1 MARRQ
6 RPSEY
11 SSRVALREARRER
24 AAQAEQ
30 FKEPA
35 TNATSLGNSDKPLI
49 LIIVALTIIG
59 MLTLFS
65 ATASQALD
73 QFHNSLYFVIRQG
86 IFFAAGYG
94 LLWWVSRVPYFY
106 WARLSKPFAF
116 VVIGLLFYTMVNGVE
131 AYGAE
136 RWIRIFGIQFQP
148 SELGK
153 LSVILLLAEGLRS
166 PNGQG
171 RINMLTNSVLI
182 FVTIGLI
189 YQQPSLSMT
198 LILSVV
204 SCFMLYVAGFRLA
217 FMLPVISCA
226 ALVVVYKLL
235 HTPYQLKRIKG
246 WLNPWADPQN
256 TGYNVI
262 QSMFAISNG
271 GIFGSGIGESFQKH
285 YYLPFHHTDFIFAIF
300 AEEWG
305 LIGCVILLLLF
316 IALAYRGCIIAQN
329 SRSTFAQFLAMGLT
343 ITILMQVVI
352 NVSVATGLFP
362 VTGLTLPFMS
372 YGGTSILV
380 TMTMLGILLN
390 ISRYTESG
398 ESNTGVAYIE
408 R

>member
-6 RPSEY
+6 RPSDY
-11 SSRVALREARRER
+11 SNRAELREARRER
-24 AAQAEQ
+24 QQQAEQ

-35 TNATSLGNSDKPLI
+35 QNTRVLGNTDKPLI
-49 LIIVALTIIG
+49 LIIIALTIVG

-73 QFHNSLYFVIRQG
+73 QFNNSLYFVIRQAL
-86 IFFAAGYG
+86 FFAAGFG
-94 LLWWVSRVPYFY
+94 LLWWTSRIPYFY
-106 WARLSKPFAF
+106 WARLAKPFSLI
-116 VVIGLLFYTMVNGVE
+116 VIGLLLYTMLNGVE

-136 RWIRIFGIQFQP
+136 RWIRIFGVQFQP

-153 LSVILLLAEGLRS
+153 ISVILLLAEALRS
-166 PNGQG
+166 PSGQG
-171 RINMLTNSVLI
+171 RFTFILNGFLI
-182 FVTIGLI
+182 ALTIGLI

-198 LILSVV
+198 LILSTMC
-204 SCFMLYVAGFRLA
+204 CFMLYISGTKPAFLISFLVPAGMFVA
-217 FMLPVISCA
+217 
-226 ALVVVYKLL
+226 YKLM
-235 HTPYQLKRIKG
+235 HTEYQRKRIIG
-246 WLNPWADPQN
+246 WINPWGDPQN

-271 GIFGSGIGESFQKH
+271 GLFGSGIGESFQKH

-305 LIGCVILLLLF
+305 FTGCVLLLLLF
-316 IALAYRGCIIAQN
+316 AALVYRGCTIAQN

-343 ITILMQVVI
+343 ITIMMQVII
-352 NVSVATGLFP
+352 NVCVATGLFP
-362 VTGLTLPFMS
+362 VTGLTLPFVS

-390 ISRYTESG
+390 ISRYTESPD
-398 ESNTGVAYIE
+398 TLAGVAKI
-408 R
+408 